1 VRAES
6 RQAHA
11 PRAASVSID
20 APTRENQPPVR
31 IDTAAALPPITVSST
46 PLSRPARDDRAPRG
60 RDDRPRE
67 DRPQRPTRAAHR
79 DLAEWSPPAEA
90 DDERPILARGA
101 APVAA
106 IPKVAAPISPAA
118 PSTEAEAEAEA
129 TIFVNVGRRDGV
141 QPGDLI
147 QAIADRAQIDP
158 ASIGRVRMRDRNAF
172 VDVAPAQVA
181 HIVETLKGA
190 VLGGRVVNAE
200 PARPRSEGGAASAE
214 GSNPTGGEAR

>member
-1 VRAES
+1 V
-6 RQAHA
+6 
-11 PRAASVSID
+11 
-20 APTRENQPPVR
+20 
-31 IDTAAALPPITVSST
+31 
-46 PLSRPARDDRAPRG
+46 
-60 RDDRPRE
+60 RDDRPRD
-67 DRPQRPTRAAHR
+67 DRPARPTRAAHR

-101 APVAA
+101 SPAAAAPKPAVPAVSAAPVA
-106 IPKVAAPISPAA
+106 PAVDG
-118 PSTEAEAEAEA
+118 EGEA

-147 QAIADRAQIDP
+147 QTIAERAQIDP
-158 ASIGRVRMRDRNAF
+158 ASIGRVRLRDRNAF
-172 VDVAPAQVA
+172 VDVAPAQLA